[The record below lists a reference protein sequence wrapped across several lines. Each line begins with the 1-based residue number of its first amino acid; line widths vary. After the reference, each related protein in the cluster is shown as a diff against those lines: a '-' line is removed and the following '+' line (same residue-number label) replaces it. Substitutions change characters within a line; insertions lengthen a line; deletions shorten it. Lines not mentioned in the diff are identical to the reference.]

1 MRVVSTLQAPVVN
14 SVVTSCPSEIHAT
27 RLVQL
32 RCAAYNQ
39 TNPLAETNI
48 PDSWVIVD
56 CKGGSRAS
64 GRSGMN
70 EPSGS
75 MFSSTIVVPTPTPRH
90 MEASNFLF

>member
-1 MRVVSTLQAPVVN
+1 MRVVSTLQDPVVN

-27 RLVQL
+27 HLVQL

-39 TNPLAETNI
+39 TNPPAETNI
-48 PDSWVIVD
+48 PDSWVSVD

-70 EPSGS
+70 EPSFNVSTYNCGPHPHSSAYGS
-75 MFSSTIVVPTPTPRH
+75 
-90 MEASNFLF
+90 